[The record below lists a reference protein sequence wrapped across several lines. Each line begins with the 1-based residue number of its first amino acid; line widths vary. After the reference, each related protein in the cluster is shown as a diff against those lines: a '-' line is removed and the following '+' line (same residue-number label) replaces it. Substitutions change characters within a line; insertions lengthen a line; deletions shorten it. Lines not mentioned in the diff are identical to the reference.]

1 MDTDFQSTVAA
12 YVAHEQG
19 ARRLPSLI
27 VAVGVG
33 GVLLAETS
41 AGFADVENRVP
52 ASADRSYRI
61 GSITKTF
68 TAALTL
74 LLCARGDLDLE
85 APVDRY
91 LTGTSFGHLPLRML
105 LSHTSGLQREA
116 PLDMWES
123 MQGPSAAELLEAF
136 ERAETIAAPGQRW
149 HYSNFGYAVIGQIVE
164 RVIGQSC
171 ETAINEMLLAPLELT
186 NTSWTTPSDAV
197 VGYRLDPYADAV
209 HREPVMDQAAVGV
222 GGQLW
227 STPGDLLRWGHALS
241 GGEPDV
247 VPREVVDAMHTM
259 QVMVDTR
266 TWTRGWG
273 LGLILERHADR
284 VLAGHTGAMPGFQ
297 SAISIDRDSS
307 TVVVALTNTTRG
319 IALNELTT
327 RIAVE
332 AIAAR
337 PEPTEPVWEP
347 APPCPD
353 EVRAILGSW
362 WSESDE
368 TVFEWRHDGLH
379 AYLASSPATSDTRFS
394 LEAPGR
400 FRAVAGRLQGE
411 LLIFTSS
418 RDGIELRWATYPLT
432 RAPR

>member
-1 MDTDFQSTVAA
+1 MDTDLQSTVAA
-12 YVAHEQG
+12 YVAREQG
-19 ARRLPSLI
+19 VGRLPSLT

-33 GVLLAETS
+33 GVLLAEAS
-41 AGFADVENRVP
+41 AGFADIENRVH
-52 ASADRSYRI
+52 ASGENSYRI

-85 APVDRY
+85 APIGRY

-116 PLDMWES
+116 PVDMWES
-123 MQGPSAAELLEAF
+123 MQGPSVTELLDAF
-136 ERAETIAAPGQRW
+136 DRVETVAAPGQRW
-149 HYSNFGYAVIGQIVE
+149 HYSNLGYAVIGQIIEHVT
-164 RVIGQSC
+164 GQPC
-171 ETAINEMLLAPLELT
+171 ETAIDQMLLAPLELT
-186 NTSWTTPSDAV
+186 RTSWGTPRNAV

-209 HREPVMDQAAVGV
+209 HREPVMDQGAVGM

-227 STPGDLLRWGHALS
+227 STPGDLLRWGHTLC
-241 GGEPDV
+241 GGEPDI
-247 VPREVVDAMHTM
+247 VPPEVINAMHTL

-266 TWTRGWG
+266 TWKRGWG
-273 LGLILERHADR
+273 LGLILEQRADR

-297 SAISIDRDSS
+297 SALSIDRDSG
-307 TVVVALTNTTRG
+307 TAVVALTNATRG

-337 PEPTEPVWEP
+337 SVPTEPAWEP
-347 APPCPD
+347 ALPCPD
-353 EVRAILGSW
+353 DVRAILGSW

-368 TVFEWRHDGLH
+368 TVLQWRRDGLH
-379 AYLASSPATSDTRFS
+379 ACLASNPATSDTRFS
-394 LEAPGR
+394 VEAPGR

-411 LLIFTSS
+411 SLILTSS
-418 RDGIELRWATYPLT
+418 TDGIELRWATYPLT